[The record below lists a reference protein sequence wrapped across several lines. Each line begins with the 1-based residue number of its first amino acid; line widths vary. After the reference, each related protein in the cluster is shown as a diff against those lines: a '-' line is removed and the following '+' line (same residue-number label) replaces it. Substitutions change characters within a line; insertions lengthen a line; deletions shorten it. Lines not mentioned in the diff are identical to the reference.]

1 MRYAK
6 LLFMAALL
14 LGSAVAFAQ
23 AHDAIWL
30 MGEDNT
36 PSNPYIEGNVLDF
49 RSGQLS
55 ISSDSFYIE
64 LHSSTANICDASGQ
78 LLFYTNGCRIANR
91 QHQLMDNGDDINPG
105 TVHDIQCV
113 REEYPWQGAYTAGN
127 QSCLILPQPGHDSLY
142 YLFHKGIDYLQDPVQ
157 GLIGVTRPLYYS
169 LINMNAHG
177 GLGRVEL
184 KNQTIIET
192 DIQFGQLSAVRHANG
207 QDWWVFTPGPA
218 DTNLYY
224 RFLLTQDGIGEW
236 QTQSIGIPHTR
247 TGGWA
252 NFSPDG
258 KLYARYNP
266 ANNDDLYLF
275 EVDRQTG
282 ELSNFQF
289 IPIDEGVPNF
299 NSGVAFSPSSR
310 FLYVSTALKIFQFD
324 TWAEDIAGSGVV
336 VAEYTPVSDFIP
348 QYFWGLQLG
357 PDCRLYVYCNSCDV
371 VHLIHQPDEPGLAC
385 QFEQGAVELP
395 WGIFRSQ
402 PHFPNYRLGPVG
414 DEGLPCT
421 PIVSVNGSPPPPLG
435 PELRLAPNPSS
446 GPTRLLASGLAVGP
460 VQLRLYDSLAQ
471 LKSQWA
477 TTTQPDGTLDFPL
490 ALEALAPGLY
500 WLQLQSARGE
510 STTVSWVKN

>member
-1 MRYAK
+1 MYAK
-6 LLFMAALL
+6 LLLMAALL
-14 LGSAVAFAQ
+14 YSSAAAFAQ
-23 AHDAIWL
+23 AHDAVWVMGQDNNSSTPLIEGNIL
-30 MGEDNT
+30 TFSETGLSLGEDN
-36 PSNPYIEGNVLDF
+36 LLMD
-49 RSGQLS
+49 
-55 ISSDSFYIE
+55 

-105 TVHDIQCV
+105 TVHDIQCSW
-113 REEYPWQGAYTAGN
+113 EDYPWRGAYTAGY

-142 YLFHKGIDYLQDPVQ
+142 YLFHKGIDYLQDTVQ
-157 GLIGVTRPLYYS
+157 GLVVATRPLYYS

-177 GLGRVEL
+177 SLGRVEL

-207 QDWWVFTPGPA
+207 QDWWVFTPGQEN
-218 DTNLYY
+218 TNLYY
-224 RFLLTQDGIGEW
+224 RVLLSTSGLSEVWAQE
-236 QTQSIGIPHTR
+236 IGIAHTQ

-258 KLYARYNP
+258 RLYARYNP

-371 VHLIHQPDEPGLAC
+371 IHLIHQPDEPGLAC

-421 PIVSVNGSPPPPLG
+421 PIVSVSGSPPLPLG

-446 GPTRLLASGLAVGP
+446 GPTRLLANGVAIGP
-460 VQLRLYDSLAQ
+460 VHLRLYDTLGR
-471 LKSQWA
+471 LKSQWSA
-477 TTTQPDGTLDFPL
+477 TTQPDGSLDFPL

-500 WLQLQSARGE
+500 WLQLQASSGE
-510 STTVSWVKN
+510 RALVKFIKN